1 MVQRYKKNCTS
12 ASFMLTKCAISLN
25 SAKIYIKLTFSVPSN
40 LHKSFFFR
48 TFAAGKCCIMRN
60 IIITTLVMLFV
71 LSGCS
76 PRQEQYRIGVSQC
89 LDDAWRQKMN
99 YEMEREL
106 LLHPDMTLSRRIAY
120 GSNELQCAQID
131 SFIRERVDL
140 LIVSPNEAEQVKPAV
155 TRAYRA
161 GIPVIVA
168 DRRVTGDEWTAF
180 IGGDNYKVGLLMAQW
195 VLDKLKTSNLKLQ
208 TSNSQTRGAA
218 SKPFVVLEVAGLPGS
233 TPATLRH
240 KGMMDGIEEAIPKAH
255 IVLESVMGRWY
266 KENAYEAVSD
276 YLETHPLPDVIV
288 AHNDL
293 MAIGAADA
301 VTRNLSPVTH
311 SPLSIPIMGVDGI
324 QPGLQAIVEG
334 KIECSATYSSRGD
347 MVIDAAARILHNEPY
362 VRDTVLETT
371 LVDRIAA
378 YPMLKQDEA
387 INRDLET
394 FHVMQV
400 RLDNKWRLLQLDR
413 NILVCCVCF
422 FFLLFVVSLSFI
434 LFNQQK
440 MQKEI
445 RRDILPQLE
454 EVQEAIQLS
463 KKDEAF
469 AERLRQV
476 VDDYLKDPN
485 LTVEF
490 LGSKL
495 QLSRTQL
502 FRRVKAVAGKGPL
515 DYIRER
521 RLARAD
527 ELLRTTDMTI
537 QQVALELGFSSP
549 GYFTK
554 CYKEYFG
561 HLPSAR

>member
-1 MVQRYKKNCTS
+1 
-12 ASFMLTKCAISLN
+12 
-25 SAKIYIKLTFSVPSN
+25 
-40 LHKSFFFR
+40 
-48 TFAAGKCCIMRN
+48 MRN
-60 IIITTLVMLFV
+60 IIVSIVMLC
-71 LSGCS
+71 LLMTGCNS
-76 PRQEQYRIGVSQC
+76 RTPQYRIGVSQC

-131 SFIRERVDL
+131 SFIKERVDL
-140 LIVSPNEAEQVKPAV
+140 LIVSPNEAKQVQPAV

-168 DRRVTGDEWTAF
+168 DRRVPGDEWTAF
-180 IGGDNYKVGLLMAQW
+180 IGGDNYKVGQLMAQW
-195 VLDKLKTSNLKLQ
+195 VLEKASD
-208 TSNSQTRGAA
+208 RG
-218 SKPFVVLEVAGLPGS
+218 SKAKGKSFVVLEVAGLPGS

-240 KGMMDGIEEAIPKAH
+240 KGMMEGIEEAKGEG
-255 IVLESVMGRWY
+255 LEAKVEVQSVMGRWY
-266 KENAYEAVSD
+266 KENAYEAVSA

-293 MAIGAADA
+293 MAIGAAEA
-301 VTRNLSPVTH
+301 AGGV
-311 SPLSIPIMGVDGI
+311 PIMGVDGI
-324 QPGLQAIVEG
+324 HPGLQAIVDG

-347 MVIDAAARILHNEPY
+347 MIIDAAARIIHKEPY
-362 VRDTVLETT
+362 VRDTVLETA
-371 LVDRIAA
+371 LVDITAA
-378 YPMLKQDEA
+378 KPMLKQDEA
-387 INRDLET
+387 ITRDLET

-485 LTVEF
+485 LNVEF
-490 LGSKL
+490 LGGKL

-521 RLARAD
+521 RLIRAD

-537 QQVALELGFSSP
+537 QQVALELCFSSP

-561 HLPSAR
+561 HLPSVR

>member
-1 MVQRYKKNCTS
+1 
-12 ASFMLTKCAISLN
+12 
-25 SAKIYIKLTFSVPSN
+25 
-40 LHKSFFFR
+40 
-48 TFAAGKCCIMRN
+48 MRN
-60 IIITTLVMLFV
+60 IIVSVVALCLLMT
-71 LSGCS
+71 GCNS
-76 PRQEQYRIGVSQC
+76 RTPQYRIGVSQC

-131 SFIRERVDL
+131 SFIEERVDL
-140 LIVSPNEAEQVKPAV
+140 LIVSPNEAEQVQPAV

-168 DRRVTGDEWTAF
+168 DRRVPGDEWTAF
-180 IGGDNYKVGLLMAQW
+180 IGGDNYKVGRLMAQW
-195 VLDKLKTSNLKLQ
+195 VIGKASDKGSKAK
-208 TSNSQTRGAA
+208 R
-218 SKPFVVLEVAGLPGS
+218 KPFVVLEVAGLPGS

-240 KGMMDGIEEAIPKAH
+240 KGMMEGIEEAKGEG
-255 IVLESVMGRWY
+255 LEANVEVQSVMGRWY
-266 KENAYEAVSD
+266 QENAYEVVSA
-276 YLETHPLPDVIV
+276 YLENHPLPDVIV

-301 VTRNLSPVTH
+301 VTRNPSPVTH

-324 QPGLQAIVEG
+324 HPGLQAIVDG

-347 MVIDAAARILHNEPY
+347 MIIDAAARIIHKESY
-362 VRDTVLETT
+362 VRDTVLETA
-371 LVDRIAA
+371 LVDITAA
-378 YPMLKQDEA
+378 KPMLKQDEA
-387 INRDLET
+387 ITRDLET

-490 LGSKL
+490 LGGKL
-495 QLSRTQL
+495 RLSRTQL

>member
-1 MVQRYKKNCTS
+1 
-12 ASFMLTKCAISLN
+12 
-25 SAKIYIKLTFSVPSN
+25 
-40 LHKSFFFR
+40 
-48 TFAAGKCCIMRN
+48 
-60 IIITTLVMLFV
+60 
-71 LSGCS
+71 
-76 PRQEQYRIGVSQC
+76 
-89 LDDAWRQKMN
+89 MN

-131 SFIRERVDL
+131 SFIKERVDL
-140 LIVSPNEAEQVKPAV
+140 LIVSPNEAEQVQPAV
-155 TRAYRA
+155 TKAYRA

-168 DRRVTGDEWTAF
+168 DRRVPGDEWTAF
-180 IGGDNYKVGLLMAQW
+180 IGGDNYKVGRLMAQW
-195 VLDKLKTSNLKLQ
+195 VMGKAKEY
-208 TSNSQTRGAA
+208 GAKVKG
-218 SKPFVVLEVAGLPGS
+218 KPFVVLEVAGLPGS

-240 KGMMDGIEEAIPKAH
+240 KGMMEGIEEADTKGR
-255 IVLESVMGRWY
+255 IVVESVMGSWY
-266 KENAYEAVSD
+266 QENAYEVVSE

-293 MAIGAADA
+293 MAIGAAEA
-301 VTRNLSPVTH
+301 VTRNPSPVTN

-324 QPGLQAIVEG
+324 HPGLQAIVDG

-347 MVIDAAARILHNEPY
+347 MIIDAAAHILHEESY
-362 VRDTVLETT
+362 VHDTVLETT
-371 LVDRIAA
+371 LVDITAA
-378 YPMLKQDEA
+378 YPMLKQDED
-387 INRDLET
+387 ITRDLET
-394 FHVMQV
+394 LHIVQTQSES
-400 RLDNKWRLLQLDR
+400 KWKQLRFDR
-413 NILVCCVCF
+413 FVLT
-422 FFLLFVVSLSFI
+422 LFVVFFFI
-434 LFNQQK
+434 LFVITLGYVFIKQRK
-440 MQKEI
+440 IQKEI
-445 RRDILPQLE
+445 KHDIIPQLE
-454 EVQEAIQLS
+454 GMQEAIQLS

-476 VDDYLKDPN
+476 VDDYLTDPN

-521 RLARAD
+521 RLIRAD

-537 QQVALELGFSSP
+537 QQVALELCFSSP

>member
-1 MVQRYKKNCTS
+1 MKRRII
-12 ASFMLTKCAISLN
+12 A
-25 SAKIYIKLTFSVPSN
+25 
-40 LHKSFFFR
+40 
-48 TFAAGKCCIMRN
+48 
-60 IIITTLVMLFV
+60 IIIVACVTMSLCLLMT
-71 LSGCS
+71 GCNS
-76 PRQEQYRIGVSQC
+76 RTPQYRIGVSQC

-106 LLHPDMTLSRRIAY
+106 LLHPDMSLSRRIAY

-131 SFIRERVDL
+131 SFIKERVDL
-140 LIVSPNEAEQVKPAV
+140 LIVSPNEAKQVQPAV

-168 DRRVTGDEWTAF
+168 DRRVPGDEWTAF
-180 IGGDNYKVGLLMAQW
+180 IGGDNYKVGRLMAQW
-195 VLDKLKTSNLKLQ
+195 VIGKASDKGSKAK
-208 TSNSQTRGAA
+208 G
-218 SKPFVVLEVAGLPGS
+218 KPFVVLEVAGLPGS

-240 KGMMDGIEEAIPKAH
+240 RGMMEGIEEAKGEG
-255 IVLESVMGRWY
+255 LEAKVEVQSVMGSWY
-266 KENAYEAVSD
+266 QENAYEVVSE

-293 MAIGAADA
+293 MAIGAAEA
-301 VTRNLSPVTH
+301 VTRNPSPVTH

-324 QPGLQAIVEG
+324 HPGLQAIVDG

-347 MVIDAAARILHNEPY
+347 MLIDAAAHILHKESY

-371 LVDRIAA
+371 LVDITAA

-387 INRDLET
+387 ITRDLET
-394 FHVMQV
+394 LHIVQTQSES
-400 RLDNKWRLLQLDR
+400 KWKQQRFDR
-413 NILVCCVCF
+413 FILI
-422 FFLLFVVSLSFI
+422 LFVVLFFI
-434 LFNQQK
+434 LFFITLSYIFVKQRKIQT
-440 MQKEI
+440 EI
-445 RRDILPQLE
+445 KHDIIPQLE
-454 EVQEAIQLS
+454 NMQEAIQLS

-476 VDDYLKDPN
+476 VDDYLTDPN

-521 RLARAD
+521 RLIRAD

-537 QQVALELGFSSP
+537 QQVALELCFSSP

>member
-1 MVQRYKKNCTS
+1 
-12 ASFMLTKCAISLN
+12 
-25 SAKIYIKLTFSVPSN
+25 
-40 LHKSFFFR
+40 
-48 TFAAGKCCIMRN
+48 MRN
-60 IIITTLVMLFV
+60 IIVSIV
-71 LSGCS
+71 LLCLLMTGCNS
-76 PRQEQYRIGVSQC
+76 RTPQYRIGVSQC

-180 IGGDNYKVGLLMAQW
+180 IGGDNYKVGRLMAQW
-195 VLDKLKTSNLKLQ
+195 VTGKAKSERLKAK
-208 TSNSQTRGAA
+208 RE
-218 SKPFVVLEVAGLPGS
+218 PFVVLEVAGLPGS

-240 KGMMDGIEEAIPKAH
+240 KGMMEGIEEAKGEG
-255 IVLESVMGRWY
+255 LEAKVEVQSVMGRWY
-266 KENAYEAVSD
+266 QENAYEVVSA
-276 YLETHPLPDVIV
+276 YLENHPLPDVIV

-293 MAIGAADA
+293 MAIGAAEA
-301 VTRNLSPVTH
+301 AGGV
-311 SPLSIPIMGVDGI
+311 PIMGVDGI
-324 QPGLQAIVEG
+324 HPGLQAIVDG

-347 MVIDAAARILHNEPY
+347 MIIDAAARIIHKESY
-362 VRDTVLETT
+362 VRDTVLETA
-371 LVDRIAA
+371 LVDLTAA

-387 INRDLET
+387 ITRDLET

-400 RLDNKWRLLQLDR
+400 RLDNKLRLLQLDR

-454 EVQEAIQLS
+454 EVQEAILLS

-476 VDDYLKDPN
+476 VDDYLTDPN

-521 RLARAD
+521 RLIRAD

-537 QQVALELGFSSP
+537 QQVALELCFSSP

>member
-1 MVQRYKKNCTS
+1 
-12 ASFMLTKCAISLN
+12 
-25 SAKIYIKLTFSVPSN
+25 
-40 LHKSFFFR
+40 
-48 TFAAGKCCIMRN
+48 MRN
-60 IIITTLVMLFV
+60 IIVSVVALCLLMT
-71 LSGCS
+71 GCNS
-76 PRQEQYRIGVSQC
+76 RTPQYRIGVSQC

-140 LIVSPNEAEQVKPAV
+140 LIVSPNEARQVQPAV

-168 DRRVTGDEWTAF
+168 DRRVPGDEWTAF
-180 IGGDNYKVGLLMAQW
+180 IGGDNYKVGRLMAQW
-195 VLDKLKTSNLKLQ
+195 VIGKASDKESKAK
-208 TSNSQTRGAA
+208 R
-218 SKPFVVLEVAGLPGS
+218 KPFVVLEVAGLPGS

-240 KGMMDGIEEAIPKAH
+240 KGMMEGIEEAKGEG
-255 IVLESVMGRWY
+255 LEAKVEVQSVMGRWY
-266 KENAYEAVSD
+266 RENAYEVVSA
-276 YLETHPLPDVIV
+276 YLENHPLPDVIV

-301 VTRNLSPVTH
+301 VTRNPSPVTQ

-324 QPGLQAIVEG
+324 HPGLQAIVDG

-347 MVIDAAARILHNEPY
+347 MIIDAAARILHKEPY

-371 LVDRIAA
+371 LVDITAA

-387 INRDLET
+387 ITRDLET
-394 FHVMQV
+394 LHIVQTQSES
-400 RLDNKWRLLQLDR
+400 KWKQLRFDR
-413 NILVCCVCF
+413 FVLI
-422 FFLLFVVSLSFI
+422 LFVVFFFTLFI
-434 LFNQQK
+434 ITLGYIFVKQRKIQT
-440 MQKEI
+440 EI
-445 RRDILPQLE
+445 KHDILPQLE

-485 LTVEF
+485 LNVEF
-490 LGSKL
+490 LGGKL

-515 DYIRER
+515 DYIREQ
-521 RLARAD
+521 RLIRAD
-527 ELLRTTDMTI
+527 ELLRTTDMTV
-537 QQVALELGFSSP
+537 QQVAMEFCFSNP

>member
-1 MVQRYKKNCTS
+1 
-12 ASFMLTKCAISLN
+12 
-25 SAKIYIKLTFSVPSN
+25 
-40 LHKSFFFR
+40 
-48 TFAAGKCCIMRN
+48 
-60 IIITTLVMLFV
+60 MLFV

-106 LLHPDMTLSRRIAY
+106 LLHPEMTLSRRIAY

-195 VLDKLKTSNLKLQ
+195 VREQCTKH
-208 TSNSQTRGAA
+208 NSQFKS
-218 SKPFVVLEVAGLPGS
+218 SKFVVLEVAGLPGS

-240 KGMMDGIEEAIPKAH
+240 KGMMDGIEEAKEEGLASK
-255 IVLESVMGRWY
+255 VEMQSVMGRWY
-266 KENAYEAVSD
+266 KENAYEVVSD

-293 MAIGAADA
+293 MAIGAAEA
-301 VTRNLSPVTH
+301 AKHHRVQ
-311 SPLSIPIMGVDGI
+311 IPIMGVDGI
-324 QPGLQAIVEG
+324 HPGLQAIVEG

-387 INRDLET
+387 ITRDLET

-400 RLDNKWRLLQLDR
+400 RLDNKLRLLQLDR
-413 NILVCCVCF
+413 NILACCVCF

-476 VDDYLKDPN
+476 VDDHLKDPN
-485 LTVEF
+485 LNVEF
-490 LGSKL
+490 LGGKL

-502 FRRVKAVAGKGPL
+502 FRRVKAVTGKGPL

-521 RLARAD
+521 RLIRAD

-537 QQVALELGFSSP
+537 QQVALELCFSSP

-554 CYKEYFG
+554 CYKEHFG
-561 HLPSAR
+561 HLPSVR

>member
-1 MVQRYKKNCTS
+1 MKRRII
-12 ASFMLTKCAISLN
+12 AIIVACVTMSLCLLMTGCN
-25 SAKIYIKLTFSVPSN
+25 S
-40 LHKSFFFR
+40 R
-48 TFAAGKCCIMRN
+48 T
-60 IIITTLVMLFV
+60 
-71 LSGCS
+71 
-76 PRQEQYRIGVSQC
+76 PQYRIGVSQC

-106 LLHPDMTLSRRIAY
+106 LLHPDMSLSRRIAY

-131 SFIRERVDL
+131 SFIKERVDL
-140 LIVSPNEAEQVKPAV
+140 LIVSPNEAKQVQPAV

-168 DRRVTGDEWTAF
+168 DRRVPGDEWTAF
-180 IGGDNYKVGLLMAQW
+180 IGGDNYKVGQLMAQW
-195 VLDKLKTSNLKLQ
+195 VIGKASDKGSKAK
-208 TSNSQTRGAA
+208 G
-218 SKPFVVLEVAGLPGS
+218 KPFVVLEVAGLPGS

-240 KGMMDGIEEAIPKAH
+240 RGMMEGIEEAKGEG
-255 IVLESVMGRWY
+255 LEAKVEVQSVMGSWY
-266 KENAYEAVSD
+266 KENAYEVVSE

-293 MAIGAADA
+293 MAIGAAEA
-301 VTRNLSPVTH
+301 VTRNPSPVTH

-324 QPGLQAIVEG
+324 HPGLQAIVDG

-347 MVIDAAARILHNEPY
+347 MIIDAAARILRKEPY
-362 VRDTVLETT
+362 VHDTVLETT
-371 LVDRIAA
+371 LVDITAA
-378 YPMLKQDEA
+378 YPMLKQDED
-387 INRDLET
+387 ITRDLET
-394 FHVMQV
+394 LHLFQTQTES
-400 RLDNKWRLLQLDR
+400 KWRQLRYDKTLLITWL
-413 NILVCCVCF
+413 IVSIAL
-422 FFLLFVVSLSFI
+422 FLLAAGYI
-434 LFNQQK
+434 IANQVKLQ
-440 MQKEI
+440 QEI
-445 RRDILPQLE
+445 KHDIIPQLE
-454 EVQEAIQLS
+454 DMQEAIQLS

-476 VDDYLKDPN
+476 VDDYLTDPN
-485 LTVEF
+485 LNVEF

-521 RLARAD
+521 RLIRAD

-537 QQVALELGFSSP
+537 QQVALELCFSSP

-561 HLPSAR
+561 HLPSVR

>member
-1 MVQRYKKNCTS
+1 
-12 ASFMLTKCAISLN
+12 
-25 SAKIYIKLTFSVPSN
+25 
-40 LHKSFFFR
+40 
-48 TFAAGKCCIMRN
+48 MRN
-60 IIITTLVMLFV
+60 IIVSILALCLLMT
-71 LSGCS
+71 GCNS
-76 PRQEQYRIGVSQC
+76 RTPQYRIGVSQC

-106 LLHPDMTLSRRIAY
+106 LLHPDMSLSRRIAY

-131 SFIRERVDL
+131 SFIKERVDL
-140 LIVSPNEAEQVKPAV
+140 LIVSPNEAKQVQPAV

-168 DRRVTGDEWTAF
+168 DRRVPGDEWTAF
-180 IGGDNYKVGLLMAQW
+180 IGGDNYKVGRLMAQW
-195 VLDKLKTSNLKLQ
+195 VIGKASDKGSKAK
-208 TSNSQTRGAA
+208 G
-218 SKPFVVLEVAGLPGS
+218 KPFVVLEVAGLPGS

-240 KGMMDGIEEAIPKAH
+240 KGMMEGIEEAKGEG
-255 IVLESVMGRWY
+255 LEAKVEVQSVMGRWY
-266 KENAYEAVSD
+266 QENAYEVVSA
-276 YLETHPLPDVIV
+276 YLENHPLPDVIV

-293 MAIGAADA
+293 MAIGAAEA
-301 VTRNLSPVTH
+301 VAYYQTSHLKSQRYV
-311 SPLSIPIMGVDGI
+311 PIMGVDGI
-324 QPGLQAIVEG
+324 HPGLQAIVDG
-334 KIECSATYSSRGD
+334 MIECSATYSSRGD
-347 MVIDAAARILHNEPY
+347 MLIDAAAHILHKESY
-362 VRDTVLETT
+362 VRDTVLETA
-371 LVDRIAA
+371 LVDVTAA
-378 YPMLKQDEA
+378 YLMLKQDEA
-387 INRDLET
+387 ITRDLET
-394 FHVMQV
+394 LHIVQTQAES
-400 RLDNKWRLLQLDR
+400 KWKQQRFDR
-413 NILVCCVCF
+413 VVLT
-422 FFLLFVVSLSFI
+422 LFVVFFFI
-434 LFNQQK
+434 LFVITLAYVFIKQRR
-440 MQKEI
+440 MQTEI
-445 RRDILPQLE
+445 KHDIIPQLE
-454 EVQEAIQLS
+454 DMQEAIQLS

-476 VDDYLKDPN
+476 VDDYLTDPN

-537 QQVALELGFSSP
+537 QQVALELCFSSP

>member
-1 MVQRYKKNCTS
+1 MKRRII
-12 ASFMLTKCAISLN
+12 A
-25 SAKIYIKLTFSVPSN
+25 
-40 LHKSFFFR
+40 
-48 TFAAGKCCIMRN
+48 
-60 IIITTLVMLFV
+60 IIIVACVTMSLCLLMT
-71 LSGCS
+71 GCNS
-76 PRQEQYRIGVSQC
+76 RTPQYRIGVSQC

-106 LLHPDMTLSRRIAY
+106 LLHPDMSLSRRIAY

-131 SFIRERVDL
+131 SFIKERVDL
-140 LIVSPNEAEQVKPAV
+140 LIVSPNEAKQVQPAV

-168 DRRVTGDEWTAF
+168 DRRVPGDEWTAF
-180 IGGDNYKVGLLMAQW
+180 IGGDNYKVGQLMAQW
-195 VLDKLKTSNLKLQ
+195 VIGKASDK
-208 TSNSQTRGAA
+208 G
-218 SKPFVVLEVAGLPGS
+218 SKAKGKAFVVLEVAGLPGS

-240 KGMMDGIEEAIPKAH
+240 RGMMEGIEVADTKGR
-255 IVLESVMGRWY
+255 IVVESVMGSWY
-266 KENAYEAVSD
+266 KENAYEVVSE

-293 MAIGAADA
+293 MAIGAAEA
-301 VTRNLSPVTH
+301 VTRNPSPVTH

-324 QPGLQAIVEG
+324 HPGLQAIVDG

-347 MVIDAAARILHNEPY
+347 MIIDAAARILHKESY
-362 VRDTVLETT
+362 VHDTVLETT
-371 LVDRIAA
+371 LVDITAA
-378 YPMLKQDEA
+378 YPMLKQDED
-387 INRDLET
+387 ITRDLET
-394 FHVMQV
+394 LHLFQTQTES
-400 RLDNKWRLLQLDR
+400 KWRQLRYDKTLLITWL
-413 NILVCCVCF
+413 IVSIAL
-422 FFLLFVVSLSFI
+422 FLLAAGYIIANQVKL
-434 LFNQQK
+434 QQK
-440 MQKEI
+440 IKQE
-445 RRDILPQLE
+445 ILPQLE
-454 EVQEAIQLS
+454 DMQEAIQLS

-476 VDDYLKDPN
+476 VDDYLTDPN

-521 RLARAD
+521 RLIRAD

-537 QQVALELGFSSP
+537 QQVALELCFSSP

>member
-1 MVQRYKKNCTS
+1 
-12 ASFMLTKCAISLN
+12 
-25 SAKIYIKLTFSVPSN
+25 
-40 LHKSFFFR
+40 
-48 TFAAGKCCIMRN
+48 MRN
-60 IIITTLVMLFV
+60 IIVSVVALCLLMT
-71 LSGCS
+71 GCNS
-76 PRQEQYRIGVSQC
+76 RTPQYRIGVSQC

-140 LIVSPNEAEQVKPAV
+140 LIVSPNEARQVQPAV

-168 DRRVTGDEWTAF
+168 DRRVPGDEWTAF
-180 IGGDNYKVGLLMAQW
+180 IGGDNYKVGRLMAQW
-195 VLDKLKTSNLKLQ
+195 VIGKASDKRSKAK
-208 TSNSQTRGAA
+208 G
-218 SKPFVVLEVAGLPGS
+218 KPFVVLEVAGLPGS

-240 KGMMDGIEEAIPKAH
+240 KGMMEGIEVADTKGR
-255 IVLESVMGRWY
+255 IVVESVMGRWY
-266 KENAYEAVSD
+266 QENAYEVVSA
-276 YLETHPLPDVIV
+276 YLENHPLPDVVV

-293 MAIGAADA
+293 MAIGAAEA
-301 VTRNLSPVTH
+301 VP
-311 SPLSIPIMGVDGI
+311 SIPIMGVDGI
-324 QPGLQAIVEG
+324 HPGLQAIVDG

-347 MVIDAAARILHNEPY
+347 MIIDAAARIIHKEPY
-362 VRDTVLETT
+362 VRDTVLETV
-371 LVDRIAA
+371 LVDITAA

-387 INRDLET
+387 ITRDLET
-394 FHVMQV
+394 LHIVQTQV
-400 RLDNKWRLLQLDR
+400 ESKWKQQRFDRLVL
-413 NILVCCVCF
+413 I
-422 FFLLFVVSLSFI
+422 LFVVFFFTLFI
-434 LFNQQK
+434 ITLGYIFVKQRKIQT
-440 MQKEI
+440 EI
-445 RRDILPQLE
+445 KHDIIPQLE
-454 EVQEAIQLS
+454 NMQEAIQLS

-476 VDDYLKDPN
+476 VDDYLTDPN
-485 LTVEF
+485 LNVEF
-490 LGSKL
+490 LGGKL

-521 RLARAD
+521 RLIRAD

>member
-1 MVQRYKKNCTS
+1 
-12 ASFMLTKCAISLN
+12 
-25 SAKIYIKLTFSVPSN
+25 
-40 LHKSFFFR
+40 
-48 TFAAGKCCIMRN
+48 MRN
-60 IIITTLVMLFV
+60 IIVSVVALCLLMT
-71 LSGCS
+71 GCNS
-76 PRQEQYRIGVSQC
+76 RTPQYRIGVSQC

-106 LLHPDMTLSRRIAY
+106 LLHPDMSLSRRIAY

-131 SFIRERVDL
+131 SFIKERVDL
-140 LIVSPNEAEQVKPAV
+140 LIVSPNEAKQVQPAV

-168 DRRVTGDEWTAF
+168 DRRVPGDEWTAF
-180 IGGDNYKVGLLMAQW
+180 IGGDNYKVGRLMAQW
-195 VLDKLKTSNLKLQ
+195 VIGKASDKGSKAK
-208 TSNSQTRGAA
+208 G
-218 SKPFVVLEVAGLPGS
+218 KPFVVLEVAGLPGS

-240 KGMMDGIEEAIPKAH
+240 KGMMEGIEEAKEEGLVAM
-255 IVLESVMGRWY
+255 VEMQSVMGSWY
-266 KENAYEAVSD
+266 KENAHEVVSE

-293 MAIGAADA
+293 MAIGAAEA
-301 VTRNLSPVTH
+301 VAYYQTSHLKSQRY
-311 SPLSIPIMGVDGI
+311 IPIMGVDGI
-324 QPGLQAIVEG
+324 RPGLQAIVDG

-347 MVIDAAARILHNEPY
+347 MLIDAAARIIHKESY
-362 VRDTVLETT
+362 VRDTVLETA
-371 LVDRIAA
+371 LVDITAA
-378 YPMLKQDEA
+378 YPMLKQVEA
-387 INRDLET
+387 ITRDLET
-394 FHVMQV
+394 LHIVQMQSES
-400 RLDNKWRLLQLDR
+400 KWRQLRFDR
-413 NILVCCVCF
+413 FILI
-422 FFLLFVVSLSFI
+422 LFVVFFFI
-434 LFNQQK
+434 LFVITLAYVFIKQRKIQT
-440 MQKEI
+440 EI
-445 RRDILPQLE
+445 KHDIIPQLE
-454 EVQEAIQLS
+454 NMQEAIQLS

-476 VDDYLKDPN
+476 VDDYLTDPN

>member
-1 MVQRYKKNCTS
+1 
-12 ASFMLTKCAISLN
+12 
-25 SAKIYIKLTFSVPSN
+25 
-40 LHKSFFFR
+40 
-48 TFAAGKCCIMRN
+48 MRN
-60 IIITTLVMLFV
+60 IIVSVVALCLLMT
-71 LSGCS
+71 GCNS
-76 PRQEQYRIGVSQC
+76 RTPQYRIGVSQC

-106 LLHPDMTLSRRIAY
+106 LLHPDMSLSRRIAY

-131 SFIRERVDL
+131 SFIKERVDL
-140 LIVSPNEAEQVKPAV
+140 LIVSPNEAKQVQPAV

-168 DRRVTGDEWTAF
+168 DRRVPGDEWTAF
-180 IGGDNYKVGLLMAQW
+180 IGGDNYKVGRLMAQW
-195 VLDKLKTSNLKLQ
+195 VMEKWKTGG
-208 TSNSQTRGAA
+208 TV

-240 KGMMDGIEEAIPKAH
+240 KGMMEGIEEAKEEGLAAK
-255 IVLESVMGRWY
+255 VEMQSVMGSWY
-266 KENAYEAVSD
+266 KENAHEVVSE

-293 MAIGAADA
+293 MAIGAAEA
-301 VTRNLSPVTH
+301 VAYYQTSHLKSQRYV
-311 SPLSIPIMGVDGI
+311 PIMGVDGI
-324 QPGLQAIVEG
+324 HPGLQAIVDG

-347 MVIDAAARILHNEPY
+347 MVIDAAARIIHKEPY
-362 VRDTVLETT
+362 VRDTVLETA
-371 LVDRIAA
+371 LVDITAA
-378 YPMLKQDEA
+378 KPMLKQDEA
-387 INRDLET
+387 ITRDLET
-394 FHVMQV
+394 LHIVQTQSEI
-400 RLDNKWRLLQLDR
+400 KWKQLRFDR
-413 NILVCCVCF
+413 FVLV
-422 FFLLFVVSLSFI
+422 LFVVFFFI
-434 LFNQQK
+434 LFLITLGYIFVKQRK
-440 MQKEI
+440 IQKEI
-445 RRDILPQLE
+445 KHDIIPQLE
-454 EVQEAIQLS
+454 NMQEAIQLS

-476 VDDYLKDPN
+476 VDDYLTDPN

-502 FRRVKAVAGKGPL
+502 FRRVKTVTGKGPL

-537 QQVALELGFSSP
+537 QQVALELCFSSP